1 MLFQKGHKLGAKKSV
16 GRELDKQSIS
26 FKGYKG
32 TRDKL
37 RQMPDWQ
44 TKMRDY
50 VERLIDDTGTGL
62 PPP

>member
-1 MLFQKGHKLGAKKSV
+1 MPFQKGHKQGAKKTI
-16 GRELDKQSIS
+16 GRELDSQSIS

-37 RQMPDWQ
+37 RQIPDWQ
-44 TKMRDY
+44 NKLRDY
-50 VERLIDDTGTGL
+50 VEQLISETGTGL